1 MFFIIFLASNIFFKT
16 EANAG
21 FLSFIEKIWNFGEEN
36 KEFAQSAAF
45 MPLLEAPK
53 NSDLFAG
60 KNSGNIN
67 IVGGDAL
74 FANSGPLGT
83 ILDIQNMPATQISIY
98 TVRAGDTLSGIAEM
112 FNVDTNTI
120 RYANNIKRGGVIKT
134 GSQLVILPIPGI
146 RYSIKKGDTVKS
158 IAKKFGSEED
168 DIIAFNDI
176 DLKNGLSEGEVLII
190 PNGEL
195 HEDEHLETKS
205 SSPELPKK
213 KGYGF
218 TYPLYT
224 GYYARPVLGGI
235 KTQGIHGY
243 NGVDLADDCGSPIY
257 AAASGDVIIERSSG
271 YNGGYGKYLVISHAN
286 GTQTLYSHNS
296 SNVVKEGSYVKKG
309 QLIGYIGITGRTT
322 GCHLHF
328 EIRGAKNPF

>member
-1 MFFIIFLASNIFFKT
+1 
-16 EANAG
+16 
-21 FLSFIEKIWNFGEEN
+21 
-36 KEFAQSAAF
+36 

-53 NSDLFAG
+53 NSNLSAG
-60 KNSGNIN
+60 KNSGSIN

-98 TVRAGDTLSGIAEM
+98 TVREGDTLSGIAEM
-112 FNVDTNTI
+112 FNVDINTI
-120 RYANNIKRGGVIKT
+120 RYANDIKRGGVIKP
-134 GSQLVILPIPGI
+134 GNQLVILPIPGI
-146 RYSIKKGDTVKS
+146 RYSVKKGDTVKS
-158 IAKKFGSEED
+158 VAKKFGSEED

-176 DLKNGLSEGEVLII
+176 DLKKNLSEGETLII

-195 HEDEHLETKS
+195 HEDEHLETKP
-205 SSPELPKK
+205 SSPEAPKK

-224 GYYARPVLGGI
+224 GYYARPVLHGI

-257 AAASGDVIIERSSG
+257 AAADGDVIIERSSG

-296 SNVVKEGSYVKKG
+296 SNVVKEGSHVKKG
-309 QLIGYIGITGRTT
+309 PLIGYMGMTGRTT
-322 GCHLHF
+322 GMGC
-328 EIRGAKNPF
+328 EGVTTGK